1 MKHQL
6 IILIAAKIIIILLP
20 VLMLLTIT
28 IKAETSFAYVT
39 QSSSGFAAADP
50 NYCDKAGHYPT
61 CYDIGYKGGLIDG
74 QQDVQNGLRYSALA
88 ACVGAA
94 QHSPNFCNGY
104 IEGYNKAYGRHFSN
118 NNNNN
123 NNNNNAE
130 IWNMGNATGFD
141 IGFNTIKNNKNNNH
155 FTVTSCTEGST
166 IFCNGYAHGYI
177 QGHTYGQNYWPGY
190 LAGVSAAD
198 RDVNK
203 CNLQNY
209 ATVKIPGYQHYSQE
223 YIQGFRIG
231 YSDTASDAANDDNT
245 YGSGCP
251 FK

>member
-1 MKHQL
+1 MKHRL
-6 IILIAAKIIIILLP
+6 IILIAAEIILLLS
-20 VLMLLTIT
+20 VLMLLITT
-28 IKAETSFAYVT
+28 IKVETSFAYVT
-39 QSSSGFAAADP
+39 QSSSGIAAADP
-50 NYCDKAGHYPT
+50 NYCDNASHYPT

-74 QQDVQNGLRYSALA
+74 QQHVQNGVRYSALA
-88 ACVGAA
+88 ACVGVGS
-94 QHSPNFCNGY
+94 HSPNFCYGY
-104 IEGYNKAYGRHFSN
+104 IEGYNKAYGRYFSSN

-123 NNNNNAE
+123 NNVE

-141 IGFNTIKNNKNNNH
+141 IGINTVKNNNNNNH
-155 FTVTSCTEGST
+155 FTVRSCTEGST
-166 IFCNGYAHGYI
+166 IFCNGYAHGYL
-177 QGHTYGQNYWPGY
+177 QGRIYGQNYWPGY
-190 LAGVSAAD
+190 LAGVNAAD
-198 RDVNK
+198 RDISK

-209 ATVKIPGYQHYSQE
+209 STVKIPGYLHYSQE

>member
-6 IILIAAKIIIILLP
+6 IILIAVQFILLLP
-20 VLMLLTIT
+20 VLMLLITT
-28 IKAETSFAYVT
+28 IKVETSFAYVT
-39 QSSSGFAAADP
+39 QSSAAADP
-50 NYCDKAGHYPT
+50 NYCDKAGYYPT
-61 CYDIGYKGGLIDG
+61 CYDIGYKEGLIDG
-74 QQDVQNGLRYSALA
+74 QQDVQNGIRYSALA

-104 IEGYNKAYGRHFSN
+104 IEGYNKTYGRHFSSS
-118 NNNNN
+118 N

-141 IGFNTIKNNKNNNH
+141 IGLNTIKNSNNNNH
-155 FTVTSCTEGST
+155 FTVTSCTQGST

-177 QGHTYGQNYWPGY
+177 QGHIYGQNYWPGY
-190 LAGVSAAD
+190 LAGVNAAD
-198 RDVNK
+198 IDINK

-209 ATVKIPGYQHYSQE
+209 TTVKIPGYQHYSQE
-223 YIQGFRIG
+223 YIHGFRTG

-245 YGSGCP
+245 YGSGCA

>member
-6 IILIAAKIIIILLP
+6 IILIAVKIILLLP
-20 VLMLLTIT
+20 VLMLLITT
-28 IKAETSFAYVT
+28 IKVETSFAYVT
-39 QSSSGFAAADP
+39 QSSSGIAAADP

-61 CYDIGYKGGLIDG
+61 CYDMGYKGGLIDG

-104 IEGYNKAYGRHFSN
+104 IEGYNKAYSRHYSS
-118 NNNNN
+118 NN

-141 IGFNTIKNNKNNNH
+141 IGLNTIKNNNNNNNH
-155 FTVTSCTEGST
+155 FTVTSCTQGST
-166 IFCNGYAHGYI
+166 IFCNGYTHGYI
-177 QGHTYGQNYWPGY
+177 QGHIYGQNYWPGY
-190 LAGVSAAD
+190 LAGVNAAD
-198 RDVNK
+198 RDINK